1 MDCCLLFFCR
11 HIMGRFVLECLAV
24 CLLITLVCCQQ
35 NGTFTFATSGD
46 GGGGGGATDT
56 PPGVDRLQRSSQ
68 KFALQFYQYVTELVD
83 YNPNVTTTN
92 IIVSPFSAWN
102 LLTLITEGASGRTLD
117 ELLVALDVQQQEQI
131 RNYYKP
137 FAQSFS
143 LLDRD
148 VQLAAAQYV
157 ITDENRP
164 VSKDFESA
172 LDTFYSPSVLQP
184 MNFANR
190 SLTYERVNRLVSDA
204 TQGQIPK
211 AIEMSDLEDARLIML
226 SVLFFQGQWTIPF
239 NRSFTTN
246 VPFYDENEQPIGMV
260 EMMFQRGIFPFAGY
274 KELDAQILELPYGA
288 NRRLSM
294 LLIMP
299 RKGVPLVEV
308 IRKLAAYGID
318 RVFDELDRSLVDFDD
333 DEVEVHLPKFEFNS
347 DYNLIPILNQMGIRE
362 AFDSGVANFDKI
374 SDLNAIYISSVIQ
387 QTKIVVNEEG
397 TMTAAVTTGVFAN
410 KATPPRF
417 LANRPFGFMIVNRQQ
432 RTILFAGQVKR
443 PNLV

>member
-1 MDCCLLFFCR
+1 
-11 HIMGRFVLECLAV
+11 MGRFVLECLV
-24 CLLITLVCCQQ
+24 CCLLITLATSQ
-35 NGTFTFATSGD
+35 NETFSFATLGP
-46 GGGGGGATDT
+46 DT
-56 PPGVDRLQRSSQ
+56 GVDRLQRSSQ
-68 KFALQFYQYVTELVD
+68 KFGLQFYQYVTELVD
-83 YNPNVTTTN
+83 HDPNVTTIN
-92 IIVSPFSAWN
+92 IIVSPFSVWN

-117 ELLVALDVQQQEQI
+117 ELLAALDLQQQEQI
-131 RNYYKP
+131 RNFYKP
-137 FAQSFS
+137 FVQSLS

-164 VSKDFESA
+164 VSKDFETN
-172 LDTFYSPSVLQP
+172 LDHFYNPSVLQP

-190 SLTYERVNRLVSDA
+190 KQTYDRVNQLVSDA
-204 TQGQIPK
+204 TKGQIPK
-211 AIEMSDLEDARLIML
+211 AIEMSDLEEARLIML

-246 VPFYDENEQPIGMV
+246 VPFYDENDQPIGMV

-288 NRRLSM
+288 NRHLSM

-308 IRKLAAYGID
+308 IRKLTEYGVD
-318 RVFDELDRSLVDFDD
+318 RVFEELDRSLVDFDD
-333 DEVEVHLPKFEFNS
+333 DEVEVHLPRFEFNS
-347 DYNLIPILNQMGIRE
+347 DYNLIPILNQMGIKE
-362 AFDSGVANFDKI
+362 AFDSGVANFGKI
-374 SDLNAIYISSVIQ
+374 SELNAIYISSVIQ

>member
-1 MDCCLLFFCR
+1 
-11 HIMGRFVLECLAV
+11 MGRLVLQAGLAV
-24 CLLITLVCCQQ
+24 CLLITLASSQ
-35 NGTFTFATSGD
+35 NETISTATSGTV
-46 GGGGGGATDT
+46 ADT
-56 PPGVDRLQRSSQ
+56 GVDRLQRSSQ
-68 KFALQFYQYVTELVD
+68 QFALQFYQHVTELVD
-83 YNPNVTTTN
+83 YNPNITTVN

-117 ELLVALDVQQQEQI
+117 ELLVALDVRQQEQI
-131 RNYYKP
+131 RNFYKP
-137 FAQSFS
+137 FVQSLS
-143 LLDRD
+143 RLDRD
-148 VQLAAAQYV
+148 VQLASAQYV

-164 VSKDFESA
+164 VSKDFETN
-172 LDTFYSPSVLQP
+172 LDTFYSPTVLQP
-184 MNFANR
+184 MNFADRNQ
-190 SLTYERVNRLVSDA
+190 TYERVNQLVYDA
-204 TQGQIPK
+204 TNGQIPK
-211 AIEMSDLEDARLIML
+211 AIELSDLEEARLIML

-260 EMMFQRGIFPFAGY
+260 QMMFQRGIFPFAGY

-288 NRRLSM
+288 NRMLSM

-308 IRKLAAYGID
+308 IRKLSGYGVD
-318 RVFDELDRSLVDFDD
+318 RVFEELDRSLVDFDD
-333 DEVEVHLPKFEFNS
+333 DEVEVHLPKFEFSS

-362 AFDSGVANFDKI
+362 AFDSGAANFGKI
-374 SDLNAIYISSVIQ
+374 SDLNAIYVSSVIQ

-417 LANRPFGFMIVNRQQ
+417 LANRPFGFMIVNRPQK
-432 RTILFAGQVKR
+432 TILFAGQVKR

>member
-1 MDCCLLFFCR
+1 
-11 HIMGRFVLECLAV
+11 MGRFVLECLAV
-24 CLLITLVCCQQ
+24 CLLITLVRCQQ

-172 LDTFYSPSVLQP
+172 LDNFYSPSVLQP

-211 AIEMSDLEDARLIML
+211 AIEMSE
-226 SVLFFQGQWTIPF
+226 
-239 NRSFTTN
+239 
-246 VPFYDENEQPIGMV
+246 

>member
-1 MDCCLLFFCR
+1 
-11 HIMGRFVLECLAV
+11 MGRFVLECLV
-24 CLLITLVCCQQ
+24 CCLLITLATSQ
-35 NGTFTFATSGD
+35 NETFSFATLGP
-46 GGGGGGATDT
+46 DT
-56 PPGVDRLQRSSQ
+56 GVDRLQRSSQ
-68 KFALQFYQYVTELVD
+68 KFGLQFYQYITELVD
-83 YNPNVTTTN
+83 HNPNVTTVN
-92 IIVSPFSAWN
+92 IIVSPFSVWN
-102 LLTLITEGASGRTLD
+102 LLTLITEGASGLTLD
-117 ELLVALDVQQQEQI
+117 ELLAALDLQQQEQI
-131 RNYYKP
+131 RNFYKP
-137 FAQSFS
+137 FVQSLS

-164 VSKDFESA
+164 VSKDFETN
-172 LDTFYSPSVLQP
+172 LDNFYNPSVLQP
-184 MNFANR
+184 MDFANR
-190 SLTYERVNRLVSDA
+190 KQTYDRVNQLVSDA
-204 TQGQIPK
+204 TKGQIPK
-211 AIEMSDLEDARLIML
+211 AIEMSDLEEARLIML

-246 VPFYDENEQPIGMV
+246 VPFYDENDQPIGMV

-288 NRRLSM
+288 NRHLSM

-308 IRKLAAYGID
+308 VRKLTEYGVD
-318 RVFDELDRSLVDFDD
+318 RVFEELDRSLVDFDD
-333 DEVEVHLPKFEFNS
+333 DEVEVHLPRFEFNS
-347 DYNLIPILNQMGIRE
+347 DYNLIPILNQMGIKE
-362 AFDSGVANFDKI
+362 AFDSGAANFGKI
-374 SDLNAIYISSVIQ
+374 SELNAIYISSVIQ

>member
-1 MDCCLLFFCR
+1 
-11 HIMGRFVLECLAV
+11 MGRFVCGCLV
-24 CLLITLVCCQQ
+24 FCVLITLVRAQ
-35 NGTFTFATSGD
+35 TEPLSED
-46 GGGGGGATDT
+46 L
-56 PPGVDRLQRSSQ
+56 GVDRLQRSSQ

-83 YNPNVTTTN
+83 NDANVTSVN

-102 LLTLITEGASGRTLD
+102 LLTLITEGASGRTLE
-117 ELLVALDVQQQEQI
+117 ELLAALDVQQQELI
-131 RNYYKP
+131 RTYYKP
-137 FAQSFS
+137 FLQSFS
-143 LLDRD
+143 QLDRD
-148 VQLAAAQYV
+148 VKLVAAQYV

-164 VSKDFESA
+164 VSKDFETN
-172 LDTFYSPSVLQP
+172 LDHFYNPNILQP

-190 SLTYERVNRLVSDA
+190 QQTYDRVNRLVSDA
-204 TQGQIPK
+204 TNGLIPK
-211 AIEMSDLEDARLIML
+211 AIEMSDLDEARLIML

-239 NRSFTTN
+239 NRSFTKN
-246 VPFYDENEQPIGMV
+246 VPFYDENEKPIGMV
-260 EMMFQRGIFPFAGY
+260 EMMFQRGVFPYAGY

-308 IRKLAAYGID
+308 IRKLAVYSID
-318 RVFDELDRSLVDFDD
+318 RVFEELDRSLVDFDD
-333 DEVEVHLPKFEFNS
+333 DEVEVHLPKFEFSS

-362 AFDSGVANFDKI
+362 AFDSGLANFGKI
-374 SDLNAIYISSVIQ
+374 SDLNAIFVSSVIQ

-432 RTILFAGQVKR
+432 RTILFAGQVKK

>member
-1 MDCCLLFFCR
+1 
-11 HIMGRFVLECLAV
+11 MGRFVSGCVVFCLV
-24 CLLITLVCCQQ
+24 ITLARSQ
-35 NGTFTFATSGD
+35 NGAGSLS
-46 GGGGGGATDT
+46 T
-56 PPGVDRLQRSSQ
+56 PTVDAGVERLQQSAQ

-102 LLTLITEGASGRTLD
+102 LLLLITEGASGRTLD
-117 ELLVALDVQQQEQI
+117 ELLVALDVQRQEQI
-131 RNYYKP
+131 RSYYKP
-137 FAQSFS
+137 FVQSFS
-143 LLDRD
+143 LPDRD

-164 VSKDFESA
+164 VSKDFETS
-172 LDTFYSPSVLQP
+172 LENFYNPSILQP
-184 MNFANR
+184 MNFADR
-190 SLTYERVNRLVSDA
+190 MQTYERVNRLVSDA
-204 TQGQIPK
+204 TNGHIPK
-211 AIEMSDLEDARLIML
+211 AIELSDLEEARLIML
-226 SVLFFQGQWTIPF
+226 SVLFFQGQWTVPF
-239 NRSFTTN
+239 NRSFTTK
-246 VPFYDENEQPIGMV
+246 VPFYDENDQAIGMV

-288 NRRLSM
+288 NKRLTM

-308 IRKLAAYGID
+308 IRKLTQHGMD
-318 RVFDELDRSLVDFDD
+318 RVFEELDRSMEDFDD

-347 DYNLIPILNQMGIRE
+347 DYNLIPILNQMGIKE
-362 AFDSGVANFDKI
+362 AFDSGSANFGKI
-374 SDLNAIYISSVIQ
+374 SDLNAVYVSSVIQ
-387 QTKIVVNEEG
+387 QTKIIVNEEG

-443 PNLV
+443 PDLV